1 MNELINITLND
12 NHETVVSINTFEQ
25 LYLYVSKMKVQA
37 DISELKKLKEFV
49 RGFYFSDWSEAAV
62 YLNDEIDL
70 EILRNSSLTMKDLKQ
85 SSLFLLVVL
94 TFLQ

>member
-49 RGFYFSDWSEAAV
+49 RGFYFSDEINQVVEARLNEKADRLK
-62 YLNDEIDL
+62 LNDLDL
-70 EILRNSSLTMKDLKQ
+70 EVISKRLEKIT
-85 SSLFLLVVL
+85 
-94 TFLQ
+94 

>member
-49 RGFYFSDWSEAAV
+49 R
-62 YLNDEIDL
+62 
-70 EILRNSSLTMKDLKQ
+70 Q
-85 SSLFLLVVL
+85 CH
-94 TFLQ
+94 